1 MKDQE
6 KIEKTFREKLEDY
19 KVPVAASAWAGIEGA
34 IGQGA
39 STVAT
44 SVSTMFYAAAV
55 VLSVVFTTTIISYN
69 TDRDNNK
76 QELALIPD
84 VEETNNPEETQN
96 ISFVEEEEETETA
109 KIEEKETITTAAKNS
124 TKSNYVVKEV
134 HKNAKKTESTV
145 KVEKVEESKL
155 FAFASASVSGGY
167 APLRVSFSHMS
178 SEGTKVLW
186 NFGDKTQ
193 STSNNPTHTFVYP
206 GVYTVTLIVTDS
218 KGNKSTDIK
227 TIEVKE
233 GSSITN
239 ISPIITPNGDGFMDE
254 FTFTT
259 KNITE
264 FNLTIYTKAGKEVFE
279 SKDINTTW
287 KGLSSNGKKLPE
299 DSYLYLINAKGLDGK
314 EYQLSGQVTL
324 LTRYRQ

>member
-69 TDRDNNK
+69 TDRDNTK
-76 QELALIPD
+76 QEQALIPD
-84 VEETNNPEETQN
+84 VEETNNSEETPN
-96 ISFVEEEEETETA
+96 TLVFIEEETETLNTE
-109 KIEEKETITTAAKNS
+109 EEKTTATKAK
-124 TKSNYVVKEV
+124 KSNYVVKEV
-134 HKNAKKTESTV
+134 NKNTTKTESTV
-145 KVEKVEESKL
+145 KVEKVEENKL

-167 APLRVSFSHMS
+167 APLRVNFSHMS
-178 SEGTKVLW
+178 SEGTKILW

-193 STSNNPTHTFVYP
+193 STLNNPTHTFVYP

-218 KGNKSTDIK
+218 KGNKITDIK

-239 ISPIITPNGDGFMDE
+239 ISPIITPNGDGISDE
-254 FTFTT
+254 FTFTA
-259 KNITE
+259 KNITD
-264 FNLTIYTKAGKEVFE
+264 FHLTIYTKAGKEVFE

>member
-55 VLSVVFTTTIISYN
+55 VLSVVFTTAIISYN
-69 TDRDNNK
+69 TDRDNSK
-76 QELALIPD
+76 QELALIPEAEEINNS
-84 VEETNNPEETQN
+84 EETPNTL
-96 ISFVEEEEETETA
+96 VAVEEEETETLNT
-109 KIEEKETITTAAKNS
+109 EEVKTAETQVK
-124 TKSNYVVKEV
+124 KSNYVVKEV
-134 HKNAKKTESTV
+134 NKNTTKTKIESTI

-167 APLRVSFSHMS
+167 APLRVNFSHMS
-178 SEGTKVLW
+178 SEGTKILW

-193 STSNNPTHTFVYP
+193 STSNSPTHTFVFP

-218 KGNKSTDIK
+218 KGNKTTDIK

-239 ISPIITPNGDGFMDE
+239 ISPIITPNGDGISDE
-254 FTFTT
+254 FTFTA
-259 KNITE
+259 KNITD
-264 FNLTIYTKAGKEVFE
+264 FHLTIYTKAGKEVFE
-279 SKDINTTW
+279 TTDMKNTW

>member
-55 VLSVVFTTTIISYN
+55 VLSVVFTTAIISYN

-76 QELALIPD
+76 QEIALVVD
-84 VEETNNPEETQN
+84 AEETNNIEETPNTSAVQ
-96 ISFVEEEEETETA
+96 EEEETETP
-109 KIEEKETITTAAKNS
+109 EVKESALDNKKNS
-124 TKSNYVVKEV
+124 AKTSYVVKEAP
-134 HKNAKKTESTV
+134 KTTSKTETTV
-145 KVEKVEESKL
+145 KVEKVEENKL

-178 SEGTKVLW
+178 SENTKVLW

-193 STSNNPTHTFVYP
+193 STLNSPTHTFVYP
-206 GVYTVTLIVTDS
+206 GVYTVTLIVTD
-218 KGNKSTDIK
+218 KNGNKTTDIK

-239 ISPIITPNGDGFMDE
+239 ISPVITPNGDGISDE
-254 FTFTT
+254 FTFTA

-264 FNLTIYTKAGKEVFE
+264 FHLTIYTKSGKEVFE
-279 SKDINTTW
+279 TKDIKSTW
-287 KGLSSNGKKLPE
+287 KGLSNTGKKLPD

-314 EYQLSGQVTL
+314 EYQLSGQVSL

>member
-84 VEETNNPEETQN
+84 TEETNNSEETQN
-96 ISFVEEEEETETA
+96 IAVVVEEGETETA
-109 KIEEKETITTAAKNS
+109 NSEEIPATKNT

-134 HKNAKKTESTV
+134 HKNTKKTESTV
-145 KVEKVEESKL
+145 KVEKVEENKL

-167 APLRVSFSHMS
+167 APLRVNFSHMS

-186 NFGDKTQ
+186 SFGDKTQ
-193 STSNNPTHTFVYP
+193 STLNSPTHTFVYP

-218 KGNKSTDIK
+218 KGNKITDIK

-239 ISPIITPNGDGFMDE
+239 ISPIITPNGDGFMDD
-254 FTFTT
+254 FTFTA

-264 FNLTIYTKAGKEVFE
+264 FHLTIYTKAGKEVFE

-287 KGLSSNGKKLPE
+287 RGLSSNGKKLPE

-324 LTRYRQ
+324 LTNYRQ